1 MKVLNRISDP
11 QKKQAYTMKIISYFT
26 LFILIFFTGCA
37 ALQKTS
43 DFAFG
48 NKIGFPDDV
57 DSSLFKEYPVA
68 EVPLTNQRI
77 NGADFGPYSIKLI
90 RNEIKVEDNSSKGFL
105 KSEFQKIASEKY
117 NYELKGI
124 GKTVWRGECT
134 TSAHNIE
141 KKSGFPMFEKR
152 EYSYKNIMACNAS
165 GPDRIISLQMESLLP
180 ENGGLCQ
187 QKGYAVSGNIR
198 LDIEETMNTD
208 KQYLMPVYIG
218 FYIYNKGILAAVV
231 QNRMK
236 GAVYISSTLDAEL
249 LPVVIN
255 TAAAL
260 LTYYDLLYEVGIDEE

>member
-1 MKVLNRISDP
+1 MKRTI
-11 QKKQAYTMKIISYFT
+11 YFT

-57 DSSLFKEYPVA
+57 DSSSFKEYPVV
-68 EVPLTNQRI
+68 EVQLTNQRI
-77 NGADFGPYSIKLI
+77 NGANFGPYSIKLI
-90 RNEIKVEDNSSKGFL
+90 RNEIKTENNHSKGFL
-105 KSEFQKIASEKY
+105 KSEFNKKASENY

-124 GKTVWRGECT
+124 GNTIWRGECT
-134 TSAHNIE
+134 SSAHNVE

-165 GPDRIISLQMESLLP
+165 GPDKKINLQMESLFP

-187 QKGYAVSGNIR
+187 QKGYAVSDNIR

-208 KQYLMPVYIG
+208 KQYLISLYIG
-218 FYIYNKGILAAVV
+218 FYIYDRGKLAAVV

-236 GAVYISSTLDAEL
+236 GVVYISSTLDAEL
-249 LPVVIN
+249 LPAVIN
-255 TAAAL
+255 TAAIL